1 MKDQHSIAAV
11 ALLHPKVQDMFT
23 GFITDAE
30 NSLGIALRVV
40 QGLRTFP
47 EQHAIYNQG
56 RTTPGKIVSNAPAG
70 ESYHNY
76 GLAVDICPLTPDGK
90 ALNWDFKFSELEPF
104 ALPYGITWGGHFP
117 SPDMDHFE
125 NKLGHNWRDLL
136 ALYKAANFI
145 EGTQYV
151 NI

>member
-1 MKDQHSIAAV
+1 MKDQFSITAV
-11 ALLHPKVQDMFT
+11 ALLHPKVRGMFT

-30 NSLGIALRVV
+30 TALGITLRVV

-47 EQHAIYNQG
+47 EQQAIYEQG
-56 RTTPGKIVSNAPAG
+56 RTKPGQIVTKAQAG

-76 GLAVDICPLTPDGK
+76 GMAVDIVPLSADGK
-90 ALNWDFKFSELEPF
+90 SLDWNYKFSELESF
-104 ALPYGITWGGHFP
+104 ALPYGITWGGHFS
-117 SPDMDHFE
+117 SPDPDHFE

-136 ALYKAANFI
+136 ALYKAGKFI
-145 EGTQYV
+145 EETTYV

>member
-11 ALLHPKVQDMFT
+11 ALLHPKVREMFT

-30 NSLGIALRVV
+30 TALGITLRVV

-47 EQHAIYNQG
+47 EQQAIYEQG
-56 RTTPGKIVSNAPAG
+56 RTKPGPIVTKAQAG

-76 GLAVDICPLTPDGK
+76 GLAVDIVPLINGGK
-90 ALNWDFKFSELEPF
+90 DLDWNYKFSELEPF
-104 ALPYGITWGGHFP
+104 ALPYGITWGGHFS
-117 SPDMDHFE
+117 SPDLDHFE

-136 ALYKAANFI
+136 AMHKAGNFI
-145 EGTQYV
+145 EGTTYV